1 MRMGLGQLELAQA
14 SQSPQECDLGVSTD
28 RNAMLWGNPILE
40 NNQDR
45 DRGDDEVSEPKVL
58 TIDSGFTGRK
68 VGNVCAKYR
77 VRRG

>member
-1 MRMGLGQLELAQA
+1 MGLGQLELAQA

-28 RNAMLWGNPILE
+28 QNAMLWGNPILE

-45 DRGDDEVSEPKVL
+45 DHGDDEVSEPKVL
-58 TIDSGFTGRK
+58 TVDSGFTGRK
-68 VGNVCAKYR
+68 AGNVCAKYR